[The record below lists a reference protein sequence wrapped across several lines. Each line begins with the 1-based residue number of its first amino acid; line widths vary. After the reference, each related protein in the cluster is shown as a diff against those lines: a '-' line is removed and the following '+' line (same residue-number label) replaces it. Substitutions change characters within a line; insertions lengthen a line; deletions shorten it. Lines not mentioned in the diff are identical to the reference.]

1 MTEEG
6 LPMCENTRRKRRFPI
21 KSLLFLAA
29 LAFCW
34 ITLRE
39 SDERIKREDA
49 QVAEIVRRCHGVRS
63 YHPSFI
69 SADCKRALQ
78 GR

>member
-1 MTEEG
+1 MRE
-6 LPMCENTRRKRRFPI
+6 PARRKFPI
-21 KSLLFLAA
+21 KSTLLLAA
-29 LAFCW
+29 VLAFCW

-39 SDERIKREDA
+39 SNERIKREDA
-49 QVAEIVRRCHGVRS
+49 QVAEIARRCHGVRS